1 MTVKVGLTQPP
12 STLRGVW
19 VHQNR
24 FTTLQNKVIYCE
36 SQFQDQAV
44 ARRSLTYSV
53 TSGIYL
59 VSSLHLYGVMITLS
73 FVSKHFILISL
84 LDPPREIL

>member
-44 ARRSLTYSV
+44 ARRSL
-53 TSGIYL
+53 
-59 VSSLHLYGVMITLS
+59 
-73 FVSKHFILISL
+73 
-84 LDPPREIL
+84 